1 MKKLLLF
8 IIVLALSSFKISIE
22 PREAIAQDKILQYS
36 NTSVVTETKHMD
48 GMTYRIFMA
57 KETHG
62 HQLDISV
69 VNVTKEKL
77 EVEKLKLEIIRLKR
91 ENRNSGY

>member
-8 IIVLALSSFKISIE
+8 AIVLVMSSFKFSIE
-22 PREAIAQDKILQYS
+22 PREAIAQEKIGQAY
-36 NTSVVTETKHMD
+36 NTSIVTHTKHLD

-62 HQLDISV
+62 HQLEIAV

-77 EVEKLKLEIIRLKR
+77 EVEKLKLEIARLKR